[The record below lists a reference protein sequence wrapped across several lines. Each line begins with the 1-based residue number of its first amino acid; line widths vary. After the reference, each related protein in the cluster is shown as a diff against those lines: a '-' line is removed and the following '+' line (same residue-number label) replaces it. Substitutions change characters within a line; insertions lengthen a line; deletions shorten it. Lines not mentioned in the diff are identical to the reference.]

1 VRPCALCGARAQYR
15 DRTTGE
21 YVCLEHARLAVIA
34 AGPGE
39 SGPREPGPPLTIRP
53 ASPADYPR
61 IEELAHYFW
70 DETVVDCFDRQ
81 YDVMACPAFLA
92 CDGGEVV
99 GAAPFAVEEAWNAIV
114 LVMLN
119 VLPTYQGRG
128 GGRSLLDAICE
139 EAKVRGLA
147 WVLVAT
153 TNDDLPALAL
163 YQRYG
168 FRITEIVTGRV
179 AEHHGSDLSGSELSG
194 FAGIPVRDEV
204 RLKVR
209 LSARGE

>member
-1 VRPCALCGARAQYR
+1 M
-15 DRTTGE
+15 
-21 YVCLEHARLAVIA
+21 H
-34 AGPGE
+34 
-39 SGPREPGPPLTIRP
+39 
-53 ASPADYPR
+53 R
-61 IEELAHYFW
+61 IEALALYFW

-99 GAAPFAVEEAWNAIV
+99 GAATFAVEEEWNAIV

-119 VLPTYQGRG
+119 VLPAYQGRG
-128 GGRSLLDAICE
+128 GGRSLLDAVRE
-139 EAKVRGLA
+139 EAQQRGLA
-147 WVLVAT
+147 RILVAT

-168 FRITEIVTGRV
+168 FRITEIMAGRV
-179 AEHHGSDLSGSELSG
+179 AEHHGAGLAG

-204 RLKVR
+204 RLEIK
-209 LSARGE
+209 LSA

>member
-1 VRPCALCGARAQYR
+1 MKPCAFCGAKAQYR
-15 DRTTGE
+15 DRTTGDHL
-21 YVCLEHARLAVIA
+21 CLEHARLAVIA
-34 AGPGE
+34 AGP
-39 SGPREPGPPLTIRP
+39 REPDPPLTIRP

-61 IEELAHYFW
+61 LQELALYFW

-92 CDGGEVV
+92 CDGGDVV
-99 GAAPFAVEEAWNAIV
+99 GAAPFAVEEAWNAII

-119 VLPTYQGRG
+119 VLPNYQGRG
-128 GGRSLLDAICE
+128 GGRSLFDALCE
-139 EAKVRGLA
+139 EARGRGLA
-147 WVLVAT
+147 RVLVAT

-168 FRITEIVTGRV
+168 FRITEILTGRV
-179 AEHHGSDLSGSELSG
+179 AEEHGVELTG

-204 RLKVR
+204 RLEYQ
-209 LSARGE
+209 LPD

>member
-1 VRPCALCGARAQYR
+1 MRPCVFCGARAQYR
-15 DRTTGE
+15 DRMTGE
-21 YVCLEHARLAVIA
+21 HVCLEHARLAVIA

-39 SGPREPGPPLTIRP
+39 PGPCEPRPPLGIRR
-53 ASPADYPR
+53 ASPADYHW
-61 IEELAHYFW
+61 IEELALYFW
-70 DETVVDCFDRQ
+70 DETIVDCFERQ
-81 YDVMACPAFLA
+81 YDVMACPAVLA
-92 CDGGEVV
+92 CDGDDVV
-99 GAAPFAVEEAWNAIV
+99 GAAPFAVEEAWNAVV

-119 VLPTYQGRG
+119 VLPDYQGRG
-128 GGRSLLDAICE
+128 GGRSLLDAVRE
-139 EAKVRGLA
+139 EAKELGLA
-147 WVLVAT
+147 RILVAT

-204 RLKVR
+204 RLEYQ
-209 LSARGE
+209 LST

>member
-1 VRPCALCGARAQYR
+1 MKPCAFCRAKAQYR
-15 DRTTGE
+15 DRETGDPI
-21 YVCLEHARLAVIA
+21 CLEHARLAVIA
-34 AGPGE
+34 LR
-39 SGPREPGPPLTIRP
+39 SREPGPPLAIR
-53 ASPADYPR
+53 AALLGDYPR
-61 IEELAHYFW
+61 IEELALYFW

-92 CDGGEVV
+92 CEGDAVV
-99 GAAPFAVEEAWNAIV
+99 GAAPFAEEVAWKALV

-119 VLPTYQGRG
+119 VLPAYQGRG
-128 GGRSLLDAICE
+128 AGRSLLDAVRD
-139 EAKVRGLA
+139 EARRRGLDR
-147 WVLVAT
+147 VLVAT

-179 AEHHGSDLSGSELSG
+179 AEEHGGDLPG

-204 RLKVR
+204 RLEYLLPPEV
-209 LSARGE
+209 SRGHV

>member
-1 VRPCALCGARAQYR
+1 MRPCALCGARAQYR

-34 AGPGE
+34 E
-39 SGPREPGPPLTIRP
+39 GPREPGPPLTIRP
-53 ASPADYPR
+53 ASLADYHR
-61 IEELAHYFW
+61 IEELALYFW
-70 DETVVDCFDRQ
+70 DEIVVDCFDRQ

-99 GAAPFAVEEAWNAIV
+99 GVATVAVEEVWNAIV

-119 VLPTYQGRG
+119 VLPAYQGRG
-128 GGRSLLDAICE
+128 GGRSLLDAVRE
-139 EAKVRGLA
+139 EAQRRGLA
-147 WVLVAT
+147 RILVAT

-204 RLKVR
+204 RLEVQ
-209 LSARGE
+209 LSA

>member
-1 VRPCALCGARAQYR
+1 MNPCAFCSALAQYR
-15 DRTTGE
+15 DRATGD
-21 YVCLEHARLAVIA
+21 YLCLEHARLAVIS
-34 AGPGE
+34 AG
-39 SGPREPGPPLTIRP
+39 SHDPGPPLTIRL

-61 IEELAHYFW
+61 IEALSLYFW

-81 YDVMACPAFLA
+81 YDVMACPAFLP
-92 CDGGEVV
+92 CDGGDVV

-119 VLPTYQGRG
+119 VLPCYQGRG
-128 GGRSLLDAICE
+128 GGRSLLDALRK
-139 EAKVRGLA
+139 EAARRGLSRI
-147 WVLVAT
+147 LVAT

-179 AEHHGSDLSGSELSG
+179 AEDHATGLAGLDFVG

-204 RLKVR
+204 RLEYQ
-209 LSARGE
+209 LPARGE